1 MTNSI
6 NKEVVSPIL
15 EQGQGFLFHAAGANF
30 KITGNHIEK
39 VNETNDLFNSLVAAS
54 KSLEIT
60 NEGISFLYDYN
71 RKQVLSKVEEGA
83 TEAFDALTE
92 LNEKETFLQAQAKE
106 LRLSG
111 LKGPA
116 LTEVTKE
123 LVDTQAKIEES
134 KSNSIAINFRY
145 NKESGKFFA
154 GNIEVSM
161 GSDERLSER
170 FFNVGYI
177 KYQDKAVLEM
187 FQLAAENFDAFKV
200 LDFVTE
206 SKSGQVTV
214 LAMRAENRAYVYRIN
229 EDTKLDKFQQLLAD
243 AAVEYVATETGA
255 DVTEQFSDL
264 LEAASNITKVKQE
277 KIELYKEML
286 SFLYD
291 QRGRLAEA
299 DRTLPDIK
307 AADNLIE
314 TEIKKIREDLA
325 VLEEEEG
332 LGIEDGYVNASLKGE
347 VDGLPEDA
355 EVKVD
360 AVEFNQAGKN
370 DILTVFVEN
379 EPFRVEKYK
388 INISQEDSV

>member
-39 VNETNDLFNSLVAAS
+39 FNETNDLFESLVAAN
-54 KSLEIT
+54 KSFQI
-60 NEGISFLYDYN
+60 NGEGISFLYDYN
-71 RKQVLSKVEEGA
+71 RKQVISKVEEGA
-83 TEAFDALTE
+83 TEAFDTLID
-92 LNEKETFLQAQAKE
+92 LNERESFLQAQAKE
-106 LRLSG
+106 LRVSG

-123 LVDTQAKIEES
+123 LVETQAKIEES
-134 KSNSIAINFRY
+134 KSSAVAINFRY

-154 GNIEVSM
+154 GNIEVTM
-161 GSDERLSER
+161 GSEERLSER

-177 KYQDKAVLEM
+177 KYQDKAILEL
-187 FQLAAENFDAFKV
+187 FQTAAQNFDTFKV
-200 LDFVTE
+200 LDFLTE

-214 LAMRAENRAYVYRIN
+214 LAMRAENKAYVYRIN

-264 LEAASNITKVKQE
+264 LESASNVTKMKLE
-277 KIELYKEML
+277 KVALYKEML
-286 SFLYD
+286 SFLFD

-299 DRTLPDIK
+299 DRNLPDIK

-314 TEIKKIREDLA
+314 TEIKKVQADLK
-325 VLEEEEG
+325 VLEEEG

-379 EPFRVEKYK
+379 KPFRVEKYK
-388 INISQEDSV
+388 INISQEDNV

>member
-39 VNETNDLFNSLVAAS
+39 VNETNDLFESLVAAN
-54 KSLEIT
+54 KSFQI
-60 NEGISFLYDYN
+60 NEQGISFLYDYN
-71 RKQVLSKVEEGA
+71 RKQVISKVEEGA
-83 TEAFDALTE
+83 TEAFDTLID
-92 LNEKETFLQAQAKE
+92 LNEREAFLQAQAKE
-106 LRLSG
+106 LRVSG

-123 LVDTQAKIEES
+123 LVETQAKIEES
-134 KSNSIAINFRY
+134 KSSAVAINFRY

-154 GNIEVSM
+154 GNIEVTM
-161 GSDERLSER
+161 GSEERLSER

-177 KYQDKAVLEM
+177 KYQDKAILEL
-187 FQLAAENFDAFKV
+187 FQTAAQNFDTFKV
-200 LDFVTE
+200 LDFLTE

-214 LAMRAENRAYVYRIN
+214 LAMRAENKAYVYRTN

-264 LEAASNITKVKQE
+264 LESASNVTKMKLE
-277 KIELYKEML
+277 KVALYKEML
-286 SFLYD
+286 SFLFD

-299 DRTLPDIK
+299 DRNLPDIK

-314 TEIKKIREDLA
+314 TEIKKVQADLK
-325 VLEEEEG
+325 VLEEEG

-379 EPFRVEKYK
+379 KPFRVEKYK
-388 INISQEDSV
+388 INISQEDNV

>member
-6 NKEVVSPIL
+6 NKELTSPIL

-39 VNETNDLFNSLVAAS
+39 VDENNDLFNSLVAAN
-54 KSLEIT
+54 KSFEIT

-71 RKQVLSKVEEGA
+71 RKQILNKVEEGA
-83 TEAFDALTE
+83 VEAFDTLSE
-92 LNEKETFLQAQAKE
+92 LNETASFLEGKAKE
-106 LRLSG
+106 LKLAG
-111 LKGPA
+111 KKGDA

-123 LVDTQAKIEES
+123 LDATQAKIEEA
-134 KSNSIAINFRY
+134 KSSPIAINFRY

-154 GNIEVSM
+154 GNIEVTM
-161 GSDERLSER
+161 GSEERLSER

-187 FQLAAENFDAFKV
+187 FQLASENFDTFKV
-200 LDFVTE
+200 LDFLTE

-214 LAMRAENRAYVYRIN
+214 LAMRAENRVYTYRVN

-255 DVTEQFSDL
+255 DITEQFSDL
-264 LEAASNITKVKQE
+264 LEAAASISRVKDD
-277 KIELYKEML
+277 KINLYKEML
-286 SFLYD
+286 SFLFD

-299 DRTLPDIK
+299 DRTLTGIK

-314 TEIKKIREDLA
+314 TEIKKIQSDLK
-325 VLEEEEG
+325 VLEEEQ

-355 EVKVD
+355 QVKVD

-379 EPFRVEKYK
+379 RPFRVEKYK
-388 INISQEDSV
+388 INISQEDNV

>member
-6 NKEVVSPIL
+6 NKELTSPIL

-39 VNETNDLFNSLVAAS
+39 VDENNDLFNSLVAAN
-54 KSLEIT
+54 KSFEIT

-71 RKQVLSKVEEGA
+71 RKQILNKVEEGA
-83 TEAFDALTE
+83 VEAFDALSE
-92 LNEKETFLQAQAKE
+92 LNETASFLEGKAKE
-106 LRLSG
+106 LKLAG
-111 LKGPA
+111 KKGDA

-123 LVDTQAKIEES
+123 LDATQAKIEEA
-134 KSNSIAINFRY
+134 KSSPIAINFRY

-154 GNIEVSM
+154 GNIEVTM
-161 GSDERLSER
+161 GNEERLSER

-187 FQLAAENFDAFKV
+187 FQLASENFDTFKV
-200 LDFVTE
+200 LDFLTE

-214 LAMRAENRAYVYRIN
+214 LAMRAENRVYTYRVN

-255 DVTEQFSDL
+255 DITEQFSDL
-264 LEAASNITKVKQE
+264 LEAAASVSRVKDD
-277 KIELYKEML
+277 KINLYKEML
-286 SFLYD
+286 SFLFD

-314 TEIKKIREDLA
+314 TEIKKIQSDLK
-325 VLEEEEG
+325 VLEEEQ

-355 EVKVD
+355 QVKVD

-370 DILTVFVEN
+370 DILTVFFEDR
-379 EPFRVEKYK
+379 PFRVEKYK
-388 INISQEDSV
+388 INISQEDNV

>member
-6 NKEVVSPIL
+6 NKELTSPIL

-39 VNETNDLFNSLVAAS
+39 VDENNDLFNSLVAAN
-54 KSLEIT
+54 KSFEIT

-71 RKQVLSKVEEGA
+71 RKQILNKVEEGA
-83 TEAFDALTE
+83 VEAFDTLSE
-92 LNEKETFLQAQAKE
+92 LNETASFLEGKAKE
-106 LRLSG
+106 LKLAG
-111 LKGPA
+111 KKGDA

-123 LVDTQAKIEES
+123 LDATQAKIEEA
-134 KSNSIAINFRY
+134 KSSPIAINFRY

-154 GNIEVSM
+154 GNIEVTM
-161 GSDERLSER
+161 GSEERLSER
-170 FFNVGYI
+170 YFNIGYI

-187 FQLAAENFDAFKV
+187 FQLASENFDTFKV
-200 LDFVTE
+200 LDFLTE

-214 LAMRAENRAYVYRIN
+214 LAMRAENRVYTYRVN

-255 DVTEQFSDL
+255 DITEQFSDL
-264 LEAASNITKVKQE
+264 LEAAASISRVKDD
-277 KIELYKEML
+277 KINLYKEML
-286 SFLYD
+286 SFLFD

-314 TEIKKIREDLA
+314 TEIKKIQSDLK
-325 VLEEEEG
+325 VLEEEQ

-379 EPFRVEKYK
+379 RPFRVEKYK
-388 INISQEDSV
+388 INISQEDNV

>member
-30 KITGNHIEK
+30 KITGNHIEN
-39 VNETNDLFNSLVAAS
+39 VNETNDLFESLVAAN
-54 KSLEIT
+54 KSFQI
-60 NEGISFLYDYN
+60 NEQGISFLYDYN
-71 RKQVLSKVEEGA
+71 RKQVISKVEEGA
-83 TEAFDALTE
+83 TEAFDKLID
-92 LNEKETFLQAQAKE
+92 LNERESFLQAQAKE
-106 LRLSG
+106 LRVSG

-123 LVDTQAKIEES
+123 LVETQAKIEES

-154 GNIEVSM
+154 GNIEVTM
-161 GSDERLSER
+161 GSEERLSER

-177 KYQDKAVLEM
+177 KYQDKAILEL
-187 FQLAAENFDAFKV
+187 FQTAAQNFDTFKV
-200 LDFVTE
+200 LDFLTE

-214 LAMRAENRAYVYRIN
+214 LAMRAENKAYVYRTN

-264 LEAASNITKVKQE
+264 LESASNVTKIKLE
-277 KIELYKEML
+277 KVALYKEML
-286 SFLYD
+286 SFLFD

-299 DRTLPDIK
+299 DRNLPDIK

-314 TEIKKIREDLA
+314 TEIKKVQADLK
-325 VLEEEEG
+325 VLEEEG

-355 EVKVD
+355 QVKVD

-379 EPFRVEKYK
+379 KPFRVEKYK
-388 INISQEDSV
+388 INISQEDNV

>member
-30 KITGNHIEK
+30 KITGNHVEK
-39 VNETNDLFNSLVAAS
+39 VNETNDLFESLVAAN
-54 KSLEIT
+54 KSFQINE
-60 NEGISFLYDYN
+60 EGISFLYDYN
-71 RKQVLSKVEEGA
+71 RKQVISKVEEGA
-83 TEAFDALTE
+83 TEAFDKLVE
-92 LNEKETFLQAQAKE
+92 LNEKESFLQEQAKE

-116 LTEVTKE
+116 LIEVSNQLMNVQKAI
-123 LVDTQAKIEES
+123 QES
-134 KSNSIAINFRY
+134 KSGSVAINFRY

-154 GNIEVSM
+154 GNIEVTM
-161 GSDERLSER
+161 GSEERLSER

-177 KYQDKAVLEM
+177 KYQDKAILEL
-187 FQLAAENFDAFKV
+187 FQTAAQNFDTFKV
-200 LDFVTE
+200 LDFLTE

-214 LAMRAENRAYVYRIN
+214 LAMRAENKAYVYRIN

-264 LEAASNITKVKQE
+264 LESASNVTKMKLE
-277 KIELYKEML
+277 KVALYKEML
-286 SFLYD
+286 SFLFD

-299 DRTLPDIK
+299 DRNLPDIK

-314 TEIKKIREDLA
+314 TEIKKVQADLK
-325 VLEEEEG
+325 VLEEEG

-379 EPFRVEKYK
+379 KPFRVEKYK
-388 INISQEDSV
+388 INISQEDNV

>member
-39 VNETNDLFNSLVAAS
+39 VNETNDLFESLVAAN
-54 KSLEIT
+54 KSFQI
-60 NEGISFLYDYN
+60 NGEGISFLYDYN
-71 RKQVLSKVEEGA
+71 RKQVISKVEEGA
-83 TEAFDALTE
+83 TEAFDTLID
-92 LNEKETFLQAQAKE
+92 LNEREAFLQAQAKE
-106 LRLSG
+106 LRVSG

-123 LVDTQAKIEES
+123 LVETQAKIEES
-134 KSNSIAINFRY
+134 KSSAVAINFRY

-154 GNIEVSM
+154 GNIEVTM
-161 GSDERLSER
+161 GSEERLSER

-177 KYQDKAVLEM
+177 KYQDKAILEL
-187 FQLAAENFDAFKV
+187 FQTAAQNFDTFKV
-200 LDFVTE
+200 LDFLTE

-214 LAMRAENRAYVYRIN
+214 LAMRAENKAYVYRIN

-264 LEAASNITKVKQE
+264 LESASNVTKMKLE
-277 KIELYKEML
+277 KVALYKEML
-286 SFLYD
+286 TFLFD

-299 DRTLPDIK
+299 DRNLPDIK

-314 TEIKKIREDLA
+314 TEIKKVQADLK
-325 VLEEEEG
+325 VLEEEG

-379 EPFRVEKYK
+379 KPFRVEKYK
-388 INISQEDSV
+388 INISQEDNV

>member
-30 KITGNHIEK
+30 KITGNHIEN
-39 VNETNDLFNSLVAAS
+39 VNETNDLFESLVAAN
-54 KSLEIT
+54 KSFQI
-60 NEGISFLYDYN
+60 NEQGISFLYDYN
-71 RKQVLSKVEEGA
+71 RKQVISKVEEGA
-83 TEAFDALTE
+83 TEAFDTLID
-92 LNEKETFLQAQAKE
+92 LNEREAFLQSQAKE
-106 LRLSG
+106 LRVSG

-123 LVDTQAKIEES
+123 LVETQAKIEES
-134 KSNSIAINFRY
+134 KSSAVAINFRY

-154 GNIEVSM
+154 GNIEVTM
-161 GSDERLSER
+161 GSEERLSER

-177 KYQDKAVLEM
+177 KYQDKAILEL
-187 FQLAAENFDAFKV
+187 FQTAAQNFDTFKV
-200 LDFVTE
+200 LDFLTE

-214 LAMRAENRAYVYRIN
+214 LAMRAENKAYVYRTN

-243 AAVEYVATETGA
+243 AAVEYVATETGV

-264 LEAASNITKVKQE
+264 LESASNVTKIKLE
-277 KIELYKEML
+277 KVALYKEML
-286 SFLYD
+286 SFLFD

-299 DRTLPDIK
+299 DRNLPDIK

-314 TEIKKIREDLA
+314 TEIKKVQADLK
-325 VLEEEEG
+325 VLEEEG

-355 EVKVD
+355 QVKVD

-379 EPFRVEKYK
+379 KPFRVEKYK
-388 INISQEDSV
+388 INISQEDNV

>member
-30 KITGNHIEK
+30 KITGNHIEN
-39 VNETNDLFNSLVAAS
+39 VNETNDLFESLVAAN
-54 KSLEIT
+54 KSFQI
-60 NEGISFLYDYN
+60 NEQGISFLYDYN
-71 RKQVLSKVEEGA
+71 RKQVISKVEEGA
-83 TEAFDALTE
+83 TEAFDKLID
-92 LNEKETFLQAQAKE
+92 LNERESFLQAQAKE
-106 LRLSG
+106 LRVSG

-154 GNIEVSM
+154 GNIEVTM
-161 GSDERLSER
+161 GSEERLSER

-177 KYQDKAVLEM
+177 KYQDKAILEL
-187 FQLAAENFDAFKV
+187 FQTAAQNFDTFKV
-200 LDFVTE
+200 LDFLTE

-214 LAMRAENRAYVYRIN
+214 LAMRAENKAYVYRTN

-264 LEAASNITKVKQE
+264 LESASNVTKIKLE
-277 KIELYKEML
+277 KVALYKEML
-286 SFLYD
+286 SFLFD

-299 DRTLPDIK
+299 DRNLPDIK

-314 TEIKKIREDLA
+314 TEIKKVQADLK
-325 VLEEEEG
+325 VLEEEG

-355 EVKVD
+355 QVKVD

-379 EPFRVEKYK
+379 KPFRVEKYK
-388 INISQEDSV
+388 INISQEDNV

>member
-39 VNETNDLFNSLVAAS
+39 VNETNDLFESLVAAN
-54 KSLEIT
+54 KSFQI
-60 NEGISFLYDYN
+60 NEQGISFLYDYN
-71 RKQVLSKVEEGA
+71 RKQVISKVEEGA
-83 TEAFDALTE
+83 TKAFDTLID
-92 LNEKETFLQAQAKE
+92 LNERESFLQAQAKE
-106 LRLSG
+106 LRVSG

-123 LVDTQAKIEES
+123 LVETQAKIEES
-134 KSNSIAINFRY
+134 KSSAVAINFRY

-154 GNIEVSM
+154 GNIEVTM
-161 GSDERLSER
+161 GSEERLSER

-177 KYQDKAVLEM
+177 KYQDKAILEL
-187 FQLAAENFDAFKV
+187 FQTAAQNFDTFKV
-200 LDFVTE
+200 LDFLTE

-214 LAMRAENRAYVYRIN
+214 LAMRAENKAYVYRTN

-264 LEAASNITKVKQE
+264 LESASNVTKMKLE
-277 KIELYKEML
+277 KVALYKEML
-286 SFLYD
+286 SFLFD

-299 DRTLPDIK
+299 DRNLPDIK

-314 TEIKKIREDLA
+314 TEIKKVQADLK
-325 VLEEEEG
+325 VLEEEG

-379 EPFRVEKYK
+379 KPFRVEKYK
-388 INISQEDSV
+388 INISQEDNV

>member
-6 NKEVVSPIL
+6 NKELTSPIL

-39 VNETNDLFNSLVAAS
+39 VDENNDLFNSLVAAN
-54 KSLEIT
+54 KSFEIT

-71 RKQVLSKVEEGA
+71 RKQILNKVEEGA
-83 TEAFDALTE
+83 VEAFDVLSE
-92 LNEKETFLQAQAKE
+92 LNETASFLEGKAKE
-106 LRLSG
+106 LKLAG
-111 LKGPA
+111 KKGDA

-123 LVDTQAKIEES
+123 LDATQAKIEEA
-134 KSNSIAINFRY
+134 KSSPIAINFRY

-154 GNIEVSM
+154 GNIEVTM
-161 GSDERLSER
+161 GNEERLSER

-187 FQLAAENFDAFKV
+187 FQLASENFDTVKV
-200 LDFVTE
+200 LDFLTE

-214 LAMRAENRAYVYRIN
+214 LAMRAENRVYTYRVN

-255 DVTEQFSDL
+255 DITEQFSDL
-264 LEAASNITKVKQE
+264 LEAAASVSRVKDD
-277 KIELYKEML
+277 KINLYKEML
-286 SFLYD
+286 SFLFD

-314 TEIKKIREDLA
+314 TEIKKIQSDLK
-325 VLEEEEG
+325 VLEEEQ

-355 EVKVD
+355 QVKVD

-370 DILTVFVEN
+370 DILTVFIEN
-379 EPFRVEKYK
+379 KPFRVEKYK
-388 INISQEDSV
+388 INISQEDNV

>member
-6 NKEVVSPIL
+6 NKELTSPIL

-39 VNETNDLFNSLVAAS
+39 VDENNDLFNSLVAAN
-54 KSLEIT
+54 KSFEIT

-71 RKQVLSKVEEGA
+71 RKQILNKVEEGA
-83 TEAFDALTE
+83 VEAFDTLSE
-92 LNEKETFLQAQAKE
+92 LNETASFLEGKAKE
-106 LRLSG
+106 LKLAG
-111 LKGPA
+111 KKGDA

-123 LVDTQAKIEES
+123 LDATQAKIEEA
-134 KSNSIAINFRY
+134 KSSPIAINFRY

-154 GNIEVSM
+154 GNIEVTM
-161 GSDERLSER
+161 GNEERLSER

-187 FQLAAENFDAFKV
+187 FQLASENFDTFKV
-200 LDFVTE
+200 LDFLTE

-214 LAMRAENRAYVYRIN
+214 LAMRAENRVYTYRVN

-255 DVTEQFSDL
+255 DITEQFSDL
-264 LEAASNITKVKQE
+264 LETAASVSRVKDD
-277 KIELYKEML
+277 KINLYKEML
-286 SFLYD
+286 SFLFD

-314 TEIKKIREDLA
+314 TEIKKIQSDLK
-325 VLEEEEG
+325 VLEEEQ

-355 EVKVD
+355 QVKVD

-370 DILTVFVEN
+370 DILTVFIEN
-379 EPFRVEKYK
+379 KPFRVEKYK
-388 INISQEDSV
+388 INISQEDNV

>member
-39 VNETNDLFNSLVAAS
+39 VNETNDLFESLVAAN
-54 KSLEIT
+54 KSFQI
-60 NEGISFLYDYN
+60 NEQGISFLYDYN
-71 RKQVLSKVEEGA
+71 RKQVISKVEEGA
-83 TEAFDALTE
+83 TEAFDTLID
-92 LNEKETFLQAQAKE
+92 LNERESFLQAQAKE
-106 LRLSG
+106 LRVSG

-123 LVDTQAKIEES
+123 LVETQAKIEES
-134 KSNSIAINFRY
+134 KSSAVAINFRY

-154 GNIEVSM
+154 GNIEVTM
-161 GSDERLSER
+161 GSEERLSER

-177 KYQDKAVLEM
+177 KYQDKAILEL
-187 FQLAAENFDAFKV
+187 FQTAAQNFDTFKV
-200 LDFVTE
+200 LDFLTE
-206 SKSGQVTV
+206 SKSDQVTV
-214 LAMRAENRAYVYRIN
+214 LAMRAENKAYVYRTN

-264 LEAASNITKVKQE
+264 LEAASNVTKMKLE
-277 KIELYKEML
+277 KVALYKEML
-286 SFLYD
+286 TFLFD

-299 DRTLPDIK
+299 DRNLPDIK

-314 TEIKKIREDLA
+314 TEIKKVQADLK
-325 VLEEEEG
+325 VLEEEG

-379 EPFRVEKYK
+379 KPFRVEKYK
-388 INISQEDSV
+388 INISQEDNV

>member
-39 VNETNDLFNSLVAAS
+39 VNETNDLFESLVAAN
-54 KSLEIT
+54 KSFQI
-60 NEGISFLYDYN
+60 NEQGISFLYDYN
-71 RKQVLSKVEEGA
+71 RKQVISKVEEGA
-83 TEAFDALTE
+83 TEAFDTLID
-92 LNEKETFLQAQAKE
+92 LNERESFLQAQAKE
-106 LRLSG
+106 LRVSG

-123 LVDTQAKIEES
+123 LVETQAKIEES
-134 KSNSIAINFRY
+134 KSRAVAINFRY

-154 GNIEVSM
+154 GNIEVTM
-161 GSDERLSER
+161 GSEERLSER

-177 KYQDKAVLEM
+177 KYQDKAILEL
-187 FQLAAENFDAFKV
+187 FQTAAQNFDTFKV
-200 LDFVTE
+200 LDFLTE

-214 LAMRAENRAYVYRIN
+214 LAMRAENKAYVYRTN

-264 LEAASNITKVKQE
+264 LESASNVTKMKLE
-277 KIELYKEML
+277 KVALYKEML
-286 SFLYD
+286 SFLFD

-299 DRTLPDIK
+299 DRNLPDIK

-314 TEIKKIREDLA
+314 TEIKKVQADLK
-325 VLEEEEG
+325 VLEEEG

-379 EPFRVEKYK
+379 KPFRVEKYK
-388 INISQEDSV
+388 INISQEDNV

>member
-39 VNETNDLFNSLVAAS
+39 VNETNDLFESLVAAN
-54 KSLEIT
+54 KSFQI
-60 NEGISFLYDYN
+60 NEQGISFLYDYN
-71 RKQVLSKVEEGA
+71 RKQVISKVEEGA
-83 TEAFDALTE
+83 TEAFDTLID
-92 LNEKETFLQAQAKE
+92 LNERESFLQAQAKE
-106 LRLSG
+106 LRVSG

-123 LVDTQAKIEES
+123 LVETQAKIEES
-134 KSNSIAINFRY
+134 KSSAVAINFRY

-154 GNIEVSM
+154 GNIEVTM
-161 GSDERLSER
+161 GSEERLSER

-177 KYQDKAVLEM
+177 KYQDKAILEL
-187 FQLAAENFDAFKV
+187 FQTAAQNFDTFKV
-200 LDFVTE
+200 LDFLTE

-214 LAMRAENRAYVYRIN
+214 LAMRAENKAYVYRTN

-264 LEAASNITKVKQE
+264 LESASNVTKMKLE
-277 KIELYKEML
+277 KVALYKEML
-286 SFLYD
+286 SFLFD

-299 DRTLPDIK
+299 DRNLPDIK

-314 TEIKKIREDLA
+314 TEIKKVQADLK
-325 VLEEEEG
+325 VLEEEG

-355 EVKVD
+355 QVKVD

-379 EPFRVEKYK
+379 KPFRVEKYK
-388 INISQEDSV
+388 INISQEDNV

>member
-39 VNETNDLFNSLVAAS
+39 VNETNDLFESLVAAN
-54 KSLEIT
+54 KSFQINE
-60 NEGISFLYDYN
+60 EGISFLYDYN
-71 RKQVLSKVEEGA
+71 RKQVISKVEEGA
-83 TEAFDALTE
+83 TEAFDKLVE
-92 LNEKETFLQAQAKE
+92 LNEKESFLQEQAKE

-116 LTEVTKE
+116 LAEVSNQLTNVQK
-123 LVDTQAKIEES
+123 AIEES
-134 KSNSIAINFRY
+134 KSGSVAINFRY

-154 GNIEVSM
+154 GNVEVTM
-161 GSDERLSER
+161 GSEERLSEK

-177 KYQDKAVLEM
+177 KYQDKAILEL
-187 FQLAAENFDAFKV
+187 FQTAAQNFDTFKV
-200 LDFVTE
+200 LDFLTE

-214 LAMRAENRAYVYRIN
+214 LAMRAENKAYVYRTN

-264 LEAASNITKVKQE
+264 LESASNVTKMKLE
-277 KIELYKEML
+277 KVALYKEML
-286 SFLYD
+286 SFLFD

-299 DRTLPDIK
+299 DRNLPDIK

-314 TEIKKIREDLA
+314 TEIKKVQADLK
-325 VLEEEEG
+325 VLEEEE

-355 EVKVD
+355 QVKVD

-379 EPFRVEKYK
+379 KPFRVEKYK
-388 INISQEDSV
+388 INISQEDNV

>member
-30 KITGNHIEK
+30 KITGNHVEK
-39 VNETNDLFNSLVAAS
+39 VNETNDLFESLVAAN
-54 KSLEIT
+54 KSFQINE
-60 NEGISFLYDYN
+60 EGISFLYDYN
-71 RKQVLSKVEEGA
+71 RKQVISKVEEGA
-83 TEAFDALTE
+83 TEAFDKLIE
-92 LNEKETFLQAQAKE
+92 LNEKESFLQEQAKE

-116 LTEVTKE
+116 LAEVSNQLTNVQKAI
-123 LVDTQAKIEES
+123 QES
-134 KSNSIAINFRY
+134 KSGSVAINFRY

-154 GNIEVSM
+154 GNVEVTM
-161 GSDERLSER
+161 GSEERLSEK

-177 KYQDKAVLEM
+177 KYQDKAILEL
-187 FQLAAENFDAFKV
+187 FQTAAQNFDTFKV
-200 LDFVTE
+200 LDFLTE

-214 LAMRAENRAYVYRIN
+214 LAMRAENKAYVYRTN

-255 DVTEQFSDL
+255 DITEQFSDL
-264 LEAASNITKVKQE
+264 LESASNVTKMKLE
-277 KIELYKEML
+277 KVALYKEML
-286 SFLYD
+286 SFLFD

-299 DRTLPDIK
+299 DRNLPDIK

-314 TEIKKIREDLA
+314 TEIKKVQADLK
-325 VLEEEEG
+325 VLEEEE

-355 EVKVD
+355 QVKVD

-379 EPFRVEKYK
+379 KPFRVEKYK
-388 INISQEDSV
+388 INISQEDNV

>member
-6 NKEVVSPIL
+6 NKELTSPIL

-39 VNETNDLFNSLVAAS
+39 VDENNDLFNSLVAAN
-54 KSLEIT
+54 KSFEIT

-71 RKQVLSKVEEGA
+71 RKQILNKVEEGA
-83 TEAFDALTE
+83 VEAFDTLSE
-92 LNEKETFLQAQAKE
+92 LNETASFLEGKAKE
-106 LRLSG
+106 LKLAG
-111 LKGPA
+111 KKGDA

-123 LVDTQAKIEES
+123 LDATQAKIEEA
-134 KSNSIAINFRY
+134 KSSPIAINFRY

-154 GNIEVSM
+154 GNIEVTM
-161 GSDERLSER
+161 GSEERLSER

-187 FQLAAENFDAFKV
+187 FQLASENFDTFKV
-200 LDFVTE
+200 LDFLTE

-214 LAMRAENRAYVYRIN
+214 LAMRAENRVYTYRVN

-255 DVTEQFSDL
+255 DITEQFSDL
-264 LEAASNITKVKQE
+264 LEAAASISRVKDD
-277 KIELYKEML
+277 KINLYKEML
-286 SFLYD
+286 SFLFD

-314 TEIKKIREDLA
+314 TEIKKIQSDLK
-325 VLEEEEG
+325 VLEEEQ

-355 EVKVD
+355 QVKVD

-379 EPFRVEKYK
+379 RPFRVEKYK
-388 INISQEDSV
+388 INISQEDNV

>member
-39 VNETNDLFNSLVAAS
+39 VNETNDLFESLVAAN
-54 KSLEIT
+54 KSFQI
-60 NEGISFLYDYN
+60 NGEGISFLYDYN
-71 RKQVLSKVEEGA
+71 RKQVISKVEEGA
-83 TEAFDALTE
+83 TEAFDTLID
-92 LNEKETFLQAQAKE
+92 LNEREAFLQSQAKE
-106 LRLSG
+106 LRVSG

-123 LVDTQAKIEES
+123 LVETQAKIEES
-134 KSNSIAINFRY
+134 KSSAVAINFRY

-154 GNIEVSM
+154 GNIEVTM
-161 GSDERLSER
+161 GSEERLSER

-177 KYQDKAVLEM
+177 KYQDKAILEL
-187 FQLAAENFDAFKV
+187 FQTAAQNFDTFKV
-200 LDFVTE
+200 LDFLTE

-214 LAMRAENRAYVYRIN
+214 LAMRAENKAYVYRTN

-243 AAVEYVATETGA
+243 AAVEYVATETGV

-264 LEAASNITKVKQE
+264 LESASNVTKMKLE
-277 KIELYKEML
+277 KVALYKEML
-286 SFLYD
+286 SFLFD

-299 DRTLPDIK
+299 DRNLPDIK

-314 TEIKKIREDLA
+314 TEIKKVQADLK
-325 VLEEEEG
+325 VLEEED

-347 VDGLPEDA
+347 VEGLPEDA
-355 EVKVD
+355 EIKVD
-360 AVEFNQAGKN
+360 AYEFNQSGKN
-370 DILTVFVEN
+370 DILTVFVDN
-379 EPFRVEKYK
+379 KPFRVEKYK
-388 INISQEDSV
+388 INISQEDNV

>member
-39 VNETNDLFNSLVAAS
+39 VNETNDLFESLVAAN
-54 KSLEIT
+54 KSFQI
-60 NEGISFLYDYN
+60 NGEGISFLYDYN
-71 RKQVLSKVEEGA
+71 RKQVISKVEEGA
-83 TEAFDALTE
+83 TEAFDTLID
-92 LNEKETFLQAQAKE
+92 LNEREAFLQTQAKE
-106 LRLSG
+106 LRVSG

-123 LVDTQAKIEES
+123 LVETQAKIEES

-154 GNIEVSM
+154 GNIEVTM
-161 GSDERLSER
+161 GSEERLSER

-177 KYQDKAVLEM
+177 KYQDKAILEL
-187 FQLAAENFDAFKV
+187 FQTAAQNFDTFKV
-200 LDFVTE
+200 LDFLTE

-214 LAMRAENRAYVYRIN
+214 LAMRAENKAYVYRTN

-264 LEAASNITKVKQE
+264 LESASSVTKMKLE
-277 KIELYKEML
+277 KVALYKEML
-286 SFLYD
+286 SFLFD

-299 DRTLPDIK
+299 DRNLPDIK

-314 TEIKKIREDLA
+314 TEIKKVQADLK
-325 VLEEEEG
+325 VLEEEG

-379 EPFRVEKYK
+379 KPFRVEKYK
-388 INISQEDSV
+388 INISQEDNV

>member
-15 EQGQGFLFHAAGANF
+15 EQGQGFLFHAAGTNF

-39 VNETNDLFNSLVAAS
+39 VNETNDLFESLVAAN
-54 KSLEIT
+54 KSFQINE
-60 NEGISFLYDYN
+60 EGISFLYDYN

-83 TEAFDALTE
+83 TEAFDKLVE
-92 LNEKETFLQAQAKE
+92 LNEKESFLQEQAKE

-116 LTEVTKE
+116 LTEVSNQLMNVQK
-123 LVDTQAKIEES
+123 AIEES
-134 KSNSIAINFRY
+134 KKSSVAINFRY

-154 GNIEVSM
+154 GNIEVMM
-161 GSDERLSER
+161 GSEERLSER

-177 KYQDKAVLEM
+177 KYQDKAILEL
-187 FQLAAENFDAFKV
+187 FQTAAQNFDTFKV
-200 LDFVTE
+200 LDFLTE

-214 LAMRAENRAYVYRIN
+214 LAMRAENKAYVYRTN

-264 LEAASNITKVKQE
+264 LESASNVTKMKLE
-277 KIELYKEML
+277 KVALYREML
-286 SFLYD
+286 SFLFD

-299 DRTLPDIK
+299 DRNLPDIK

-314 TEIKKIREDLA
+314 TEIKKIQADLK
-325 VLEEEEG
+325 VLEEEG

-379 EPFRVEKYK
+379 KPFRVEKYK
-388 INISQEDSV
+388 INISQEDNV

>member
-39 VNETNDLFNSLVAAS
+39 VNETNDLFESLVAAN
-54 KSLEIT
+54 KSFQI
-60 NEGISFLYDYN
+60 NEQGISFLYDYN
-71 RKQVLSKVEEGA
+71 RKQVISKVEEGA
-83 TEAFDALTE
+83 TEAFDTLID
-92 LNEKETFLQAQAKE
+92 LNEREAFLQAQAKE
-106 LRLSG
+106 LRVSG

-116 LTEVTKE
+116 LTEETKV
-123 LVDTQAKIEES
+123 LVETQAKIEES
-134 KSNSIAINFRY
+134 KSSAVAINFRY

-154 GNIEVSM
+154 GNIEVTM
-161 GSDERLSER
+161 GSEERLSER

-177 KYQDKAVLEM
+177 KYQDKAILEL
-187 FQLAAENFDAFKV
+187 FQTAAQNFDTFKV
-200 LDFVTE
+200 LDFLTE

-214 LAMRAENRAYVYRIN
+214 LAMRAENKAYVYRTN

-264 LEAASNITKVKQE
+264 LESASNVTKMKLE
-277 KIELYKEML
+277 KVALYKEML
-286 SFLYD
+286 SFLFD

-299 DRTLPDIK
+299 DRNLPDIK

-314 TEIKKIREDLA
+314 TEIKKVQADLK
-325 VLEEEEG
+325 VLEEEG

-379 EPFRVEKYK
+379 KPFRVEKYK
-388 INISQEDSV
+388 INISQEDNV

>member
-39 VNETNDLFNSLVAAS
+39 VNETNDLFESLVAAN
-54 KSLEIT
+54 KSFQI
-60 NEGISFLYDYN
+60 NGEGISFLYDYN
-71 RKQVLSKVEEGA
+71 RKQVISKVEEGA
-83 TEAFDALTE
+83 TEAFDTLID
-92 LNEKETFLQAQAKE
+92 LNEREAFLQAQAKE
-106 LRLSG
+106 LRVSG

-116 LTEVTKE
+116 LTEVTKA
-123 LVDTQAKIEES
+123 LVETQAKIEES
-134 KSNSIAINFRY
+134 KSSAVAINFRY

-154 GNIEVSM
+154 GNIEVTM
-161 GSDERLSER
+161 GSEERLSER
-170 FFNVGYI
+170 YFNIGYI
-177 KYQDKAVLEM
+177 KYQDKALLEL
-187 FQLAAENFDAFKV
+187 FQTAAQNFDTFKV
-200 LDFVTE
+200 LDFLTE

-214 LAMRAENRAYVYRIN
+214 LAMRAENKAYVYRTN

-264 LEAASNITKVKQE
+264 LESASNVTKMKLE
-277 KIELYKEML
+277 KVALYKEML
-286 SFLYD
+286 SFLFD

-299 DRTLPDIK
+299 DRNLPDIK

-314 TEIKKIREDLA
+314 TEIKKVQADLK
-325 VLEEEEG
+325 VLEEEE

-355 EVKVD
+355 QVKVD

-379 EPFRVEKYK
+379 KPFRVEKYK
-388 INISQEDSV
+388 INISQEDNV

>member
-39 VNETNDLFNSLVAAS
+39 FNETNDLFESLVAAN
-54 KSLEIT
+54 KSFQI
-60 NEGISFLYDYN
+60 NGEGISFLYDYN
-71 RKQVLSKVEEGA
+71 RKQVISKVEEGA
-83 TEAFDALTE
+83 TEAFDTLID
-92 LNEKETFLQAQAKE
+92 LNERESFLQAQAKE
-106 LRLSG
+106 LRVSG

-123 LVDTQAKIEES
+123 LVETQAKIEES
-134 KSNSIAINFRY
+134 KSSAVAINFRY

-154 GNIEVSM
+154 GNIEVTM
-161 GSDERLSER
+161 GSEERLSER

-177 KYQDKAVLEM
+177 KYQDKAILEL
-187 FQLAAENFDAFKV
+187 FQTAAQNFDTFKV
-200 LDFVTE
+200 LDFLTE

-214 LAMRAENRAYVYRIN
+214 LAMRAENKAYVYRTN

-264 LEAASNITKVKQE
+264 LESASNVTKMKLE
-277 KIELYKEML
+277 KVALYKEML
-286 SFLYD
+286 SFLFD

-299 DRTLPDIK
+299 DRNLPDIK

-314 TEIKKIREDLA
+314 TEIKKVQADLK
-325 VLEEEEG
+325 VLEEEG

-379 EPFRVEKYK
+379 KPFRVEKYK
-388 INISQEDSV
+388 INISQEDNV

>member
-39 VNETNDLFNSLVAAS
+39 VNETNDLFESLVAAN
-54 KSLEIT
+54 KSFQI
-60 NEGISFLYDYN
+60 NGEGISFLYDYN
-71 RKQVLSKVEEGA
+71 RKQVISKVEEGA
-83 TEAFDALTE
+83 TEAFDTLID
-92 LNEKETFLQAQAKE
+92 LNEREAFLQAQAKE
-106 LRLSG
+106 LRVSG

-123 LVDTQAKIEES
+123 LVETQAKIEES
-134 KSNSIAINFRY
+134 KSSAVAINFRY

-154 GNIEVSM
+154 GNIEVTM
-161 GSDERLSER
+161 GSEERLSER
-170 FFNVGYI
+170 YFNIGYI
-177 KYQDKAVLEM
+177 KYQDKALLEL
-187 FQLAAENFDAFKV
+187 FQTAAQNFDTFKV
-200 LDFVTE
+200 LDFLTE

-214 LAMRAENRAYVYRIN
+214 LAMRAENKAYVYRTN

-264 LEAASNITKVKQE
+264 LESASNVTKMKLE
-277 KIELYKEML
+277 KVALYKEML
-286 SFLYD
+286 SFLFD

-299 DRTLPDIK
+299 DRNLPDIK

-314 TEIKKIREDLA
+314 TEIKKVQADLK
-325 VLEEEEG
+325 VLEEEE

-355 EVKVD
+355 QVKVD

-379 EPFRVEKYK
+379 KPFRVEKYK
-388 INISQEDSV
+388 INISQEDNV